1 MENSKTTYLSLFE
14 DKRMNKDIFI
24 HPLAVVESSDIG
36 EGTRIWA
43 WTHIMPGAKIGR
55 FCNIGEHCYIE
66 NDVKI
71 GDYCTIKNGVCL
83 WDGITLEDHVFVG
96 PCAVFTNDK
105 YPRSRAKDWELR
117 RTLVKKYATIGA
129 GAVIL
134 CGIEIGAFSMIGA
147 GAVVTKSVPDFAV
160 VAGNPAKILGYAC
173 FCGSI
178 VLKAKNLK
186 RRKFLEKEIICPK
199 CGISYKYEDGKIELV
214 GNK

>member
-1 MENSKTTYLSLFE
+1 MS
-14 DKRMNKDIFI
+14 KDIFI

-43 WTHIMPGAKIGR
+43 WTHIMPGAKIGK

-71 GDYCTIKNGVCL
+71 GDYCTVKNGVCL

-105 YPRSRAKDWELR
+105 YPRSRVKDWELR

-129 GAVIL
+129 GAIIL

-160 VAGNPAKILGYAC
+160 VVGNPAKILGYAC
-173 FCGSI
+173 ICGNTI
-178 VLKAKNLK
+178 LKVKNLK
-186 RRKFLEKEIICPK
+186 RKNFFGREIICQK
-199 CGISYKYEDGKIELV
+199 CGRVYKYENGKIQLV
-214 GNK
+214 CDK

>member
-1 MENSKTTYLSLFE
+1 MS
-14 DKRMNKDIFI
+14 KDIFI

-36 EGTRIWA
+36 DGTRIWA
-43 WTHIMPGAKIGR
+43 WTHIMPGAKIGK

-71 GDYCTIKNGVCL
+71 GDYCTVKNGVCL

-105 YPRSRAKDWELR
+105 YPRSRARDWELR

-129 GAVIL
+129 GAIIL

-147 GAVVTKSVPDFAV
+147 GSVVTKSVPEFAV

-173 FCGSI
+173 VCGNI
-178 VLKAKNLK
+178 ILKVKNFK
-186 RRKFLEKEIICPK
+186 RKNFFGREIICQK
-199 CGISYKYEDGKIELV
+199 CGRAYKYENGKIQLV
-214 GNK
+214 GDKWDPR